1 MSALHTR
8 FNIIVPVLAETLV
21 DNRKAYKIQMPSG
34 LIALVW
40 ADDLMFIQVPVPA
53 GWFPYPTSV
62 RWYGAGAK
70 IKGVIMVDN
79 FMTEEIRIPRK
90 ICKYCKM
97 LIDDCICELIDNED
111 NL

>member
-40 ADDLMFIQVPVPA
+40 ADDLMFI
-53 GWFPYPTSV
+53 
-62 RWYGAGAK
+62 
-70 IKGVIMVDN
+70 
-79 FMTEEIRIPRK
+79 
-90 ICKYCKM
+90 
-97 LIDDCICELIDNED
+97 
-111 NL
+111 